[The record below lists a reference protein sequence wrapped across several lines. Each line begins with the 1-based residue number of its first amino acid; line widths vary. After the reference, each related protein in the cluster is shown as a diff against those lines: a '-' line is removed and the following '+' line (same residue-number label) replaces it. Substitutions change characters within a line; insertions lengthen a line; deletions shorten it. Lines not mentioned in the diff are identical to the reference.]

1 MEPGLRA
8 GFARIADA
16 PPIRMNALSD
26 SLSLRCARA
35 LCVERT
41 FQLSRDSAVSK
52 AQQPVP
58 PARRALKSSPAY
70 LVCL

>member
-41 FQLSRDSAVSK
+41 FQLSRDSAVSL

-58 PARRALKSSPAY
+58 PARRALSRS
-70 LVCL
+70 LRI